1 MKDKK
6 SKSPLLDEYRRLAGI
21 RTVKTPPKDL
31 NDLFGLSCEEVS
43 KYLETY
49 WKEPSILAS
58 SLLAR
63 ISMHLKECEKCQEAF
78 VKIMDENP
86 IIKKEFYS

>member
-1 MKDKK
+1 MKARKPKK
-6 SKSPLLDEYRRLAGI
+6 TEESETPLEVLRRLRGI
-21 RTVKTPPKDL
+21 RTTNKIPDL
-31 NDLFGLSCEEVS
+31 NDLFGISCEEVS

-49 WKEPSILAS
+49 QKEPSVLAS

-78 VKIMDENP
+78 VKVMDENP
-86 IIKKEFYS
+86 IK

>member
-1 MKDKK
+1 MKTKK
-6 SKSPLLDEYRRLAGI
+6 NKIKRETSPLDEYRRLAGI

-49 WKEPSILAS
+49 
-58 SLLAR
+58 
-63 ISMHLKECEKCQEAF
+63 
-78 VKIMDENP
+78 
-86 IIKKEFYS
+86 